1 MLIEP
6 QILILYTRLRFEKG
20 NWVREK
26 VIKKLK
32 IVEFDISFTI
42 NISYCYPSGFR
53 WYNQVFYFRWFA
65 LIIGCFSFVY
75 LFALRIDDRV
85 LCCINLSSLEK
96 ISLSMIFEEEW
107 IGKTNFLDSEAYER
121 IWRHTA
127 STFLYVVYCFH
138 YGLLCVLSF
147 VINSNSSSRILL
159 KNQVSTINF
168 SCFTISPEYFCIQI
182 FLFFSNFM

>member
-1 MLIEP
+1 M
-6 QILILYTRLRFEKG
+6 Y
-20 NWVREK
+20 
-26 VIKKLK
+26 LK
-32 IVEFDISFTI
+32 IIVWEEWVWKKNAWKRRDKKSHEFSWFENFWICYFC
-42 NISYCYPSGFR
+42 YCLFYQLLFPLV
-53 WYNQVFYFRWFA
+53 WIDNQVFYFRWFA

-96 ISLSMIFEEEW
+96 ICLSMIFEEEW

-159 KNQVSTINF
+159 KNQVST
-168 SCFTISPEYFCIQI
+168 YH
-182 FLFFSNFM
+182 

>member
-1 MLIEP
+1 MEYYCKMHDNNWFSFSGEKIKPMLIEP

-65 LIIGCFSFVY
+65 LIIGCFFFLLVCV
-75 LFALRIDDRV
+75 AHWR
-85 LCCINLSSLEK
+85 LSSL
-96 ISLSMIFEEEW
+96 LSKLIKFRENMPQHD
-107 IGKTNFLDSEAYER
+107 LRER
-121 IWRHTA
+121 INRET
-127 STFLYVVYCFH
+127 
-138 YGLLCVLSF
+138 G
-147 VINSNSSSRILL
+147 
-159 KNQVSTINF
+159 
-168 SCFTISPEYFCIQI
+168 I
-182 FLFFSNFM
+182 F